1 MLYLN
6 FFQVIRREPWLR
18 AVSLRRCYLD
28 DSVRLMGAAVVDLSH
43 NAFQRLTPRIFV
55 DSSVISKL
63 TMQTNRLRTVECL
76 TSMAK
81 IRTLI
86 LSKNRITTLPNGTFN
101 ESMPLS
107 ELDLSHN
114 RLSSVEHLKVLTN
127 LRSLRLQYNRIHSIP
142 GHVLQKLE
150 NLEVL
155 DIQHNIISVIDST
168 PDNIVLESLI
178 CRINN
183 IKSFDFFQPVAKHV
197 TYSLNIGGNPIQ
209 QVNISHI
216 NAVYLSLENCSIHT
230 IHALNKLEHVRY
242 IFLDNNFIKYI
253 AANTIFDLPNVFQ
266 INLKHNL
273 IEQCPKIHLPSLK
286 YLSLD
291 HNKIRNITEECLNA
305 FPNLTYLA
313 VGHNHVGN
321 FPEFSHENLEE
332 LELQGNEI
340 NYILSTSEYFPKLRF
355 LFLEGNRIVS
365 LRDIRGAL
373 SVPQLYLANNF
384 MDKVSSNELF
394 YRSNSKS
401 VDLQL
406 SNNFISVVNFSTPG
420 NIISIVLDQNYIE
433 EVSLGALNS
442 QTQLLIMSAN
452 IISSLS
458 FLISFPNLVIL
469 DLSGNRITYVAR
481 ADFRSSRALESI
493 KLSSNYIRTIES
505 DSLSRLTNLRYVD
518 LANNSL
524 SVLGDFTF
532 PHASLRYLRIAS
544 NSLLNVSNI
553 FTGIPNKLNS
563 LDLSDNAFTHSINSI
578 LNVSSMSKVFLM
590 LDMSKFSRNK
600 EAISSSLVNIEF
612 THLHYLHLSAV
623 NLSLFSFPFSA
634 PSLTRLN
641 LTFTEL
647 QTIPSDILRKTPDV
661 EDLFLEGNCIRY
673 IRKKDFITIRKLYQI
688 KLANNQI
695 HYIERGAFQL
705 TEKLRN
711 LDLSNNNIK
720 QLWYER
726 HFSSLFQEKG
736 LVLDG
741 NPWNCTCVLR
751 WLQSELLFT
760 DTEIG
765 VRCASPSFMS
775 NKSIVEEDLLCSPAV
790 CEGMPTYQVV
800 RILAGGVASILC
812 PVVLD
817 NVDTVEWSI
826 NTNSSLSNM
835 STSFP
840 DSYLVSG
847 VRTRASASLAFSVS
861 DYHHADIQC
870 SAINWAGTTTIDIR
884 LEVCESLSDYTC
896 QENGS
901 LTADQ
906 WNTQVNKSCHPS
918 TNPYT
923 LPPSTSSPN
932 LPTVARSHVETMIY
946 SKLSILVIATM
957 TAFIGGVDL
966 RILTLELIWHI
977 FCCIIP
983 CRPNK

>member
-1 MLYLN
+1 M
-6 FFQVIRREPWLR
+6 IRKAPWLR
-18 AVSLRRCYLD
+18 AVSLRRCCLD

-43 NAFQRLTPRIFV
+43 NAFQRLTPGIFV

-86 LSKNRITTLPNGTFN
+86 LSKNRITTLPIGTVN

-114 RLSSVEHLKVLTN
+114 RLSSVEYLEVLTN
-127 LRSLRLQYNRIHSIP
+127 LRVLSLQYNRIHSIP
-142 GHVLQKLE
+142 GRVLQKLE
-150 NLEVL
+150 NLEIL

-168 PDNIVLESLI
+168 PDNIVLKSLI

-197 TYSLNIGGNPIQ
+197 TYALNIEGNPIQ
-209 QVNISHI
+209 EVNISHI
-216 NAVYLSLENCSIHT
+216 NAVDLSLANCSIHT
-230 IHALNKLEHVRY
+230 IHALNKMEHVRY
-242 IFLDNNFIKYI
+242 IILHNNFIKYI
-253 AANTIFDLPNVFQ
+253 AANTLFDLPNVYY
-266 INLKHNL
+266 IDLNYNL
-273 IEQCPKIHLPSLK
+273 IEQCPKIHLPSLRF
-286 YLSLD
+286 LSLA

-305 FPNLTYLA
+305 FPNLRKFA
-313 VGHNHVGN
+313 VGHNHLGN
-321 FPEFSHENLEE
+321 FPELSHENLEE

-340 NYILSTSEYFPKLRF
+340 NYISSNTAEYFPKLRF
-355 LFLEGNRIVS
+355 LFLAGNRIVS

-373 SVPQLYLANNF
+373 SVPQLYLANNLI
-384 MDKVSSNELF
+384 DKVSRSELF
-394 YRSNSKS
+394 YRSNS

-406 SNNFISVVNFSTPG
+406 SNNFISVVNFSTPR
-420 NIISIVLDQNYIE
+420 NIISIVLDKNYIE

-442 QTQLLIMSAN
+442 QIQLLIMSAN
-452 IISSLS
+452 RIASLS
-458 FLISFPNLVIL
+458 FLISFPNLVTL

-481 ADFRSSRALESI
+481 ADFRASLALESI

-505 DSLSRLTNLRYVD
+505 DSLTRLTNLRYVD

-524 SVLGDFTF
+524 SVLGDSTF
-532 PHASLRYLRIAS
+532 PHASLRCLRIAS
-544 NSLLNVSNI
+544 NGLLNVSNI

-563 LDLSDNAFTHSINSI
+563 LDLSDNAFTHSINTI
-578 LNVSSMSKVFLM
+578 LNVSSMSKVFIILK
-590 LDMSKFSRNK
+590 MSNFSKNI

-612 THLHYLHLSAV
+612 THLHYLYLSAV
-623 NLSLFSFPFSA
+623 KFSLFSFPFSA

-641 LTFTEL
+641 LMFTEL
-647 QTIPSDILRKTPDV
+647 QRIPSDVLRNTPDV

-711 LDLSNNNIK
+711 LDLSHNNIK
-720 QLWYER
+720 QLWYEA

-741 NPWNCTCVLR
+741 NPWDCTCVLR

-760 DTEIG
+760 ASEIG
-765 VRCASPSFMS
+765 LRCASPSFMS
-775 NKSIVEEDLLCSPAV
+775 NKSIVEEDILCSPAV

-800 RILAGGVASILC
+800 RVLAGGVASILC

-817 NVDTVEWSI
+817 NADRVEWWI

-835 STSFP
+835 STSLP
-840 DSYLVSG
+840 DTYLVSSG
-847 VRTRASASLAFSVS
+847 DKTRESTLAFSVS

-923 LPPSTSSPN
+923 LPPATSSPN
-932 LPTVARSHVETMIY
+932 IPTVARSHVETMIY
-946 SKLSILVIATM
+946 SKLSILVIVKM
-957 TAFIGGVDL
+957 TVFIGGVDL
-966 RILTLELIWHI
+966 LILTLELMRHI
-977 FCCIIP
+977 SCCIIP